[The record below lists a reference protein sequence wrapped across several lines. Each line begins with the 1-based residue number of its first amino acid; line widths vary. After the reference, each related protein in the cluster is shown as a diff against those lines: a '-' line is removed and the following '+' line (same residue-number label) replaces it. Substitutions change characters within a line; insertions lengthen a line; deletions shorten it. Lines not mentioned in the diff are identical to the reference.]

1 MRKLIGTVAM
11 VFIVFAAVT
20 RPNDAAV
27 VLRGGAR
34 VLAEAANALLDVLVG
49 MTH

>member
-1 MRKLIGTVAM
+1 MRKLIGTAVI

-27 VLRGGAR
+27 VLRAGGR
-34 VLAEAANALLDVLVG
+34 TLAEAANALLDVLVG